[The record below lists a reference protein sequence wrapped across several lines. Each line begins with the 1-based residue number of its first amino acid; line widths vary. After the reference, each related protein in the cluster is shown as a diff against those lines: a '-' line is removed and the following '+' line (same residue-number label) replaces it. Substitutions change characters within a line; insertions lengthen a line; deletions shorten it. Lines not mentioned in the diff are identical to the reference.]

1 MSSAGGF
8 AFLAGG
14 YKRPDA
20 LAAEIAAARQWM
32 HRSGSTCSRCSHR
45 VHARPR
51 TGRAHPTRRTYAVYS
66 LRPPATVGTT
76 DLWPKPSATH
86 VYLRARPQ
94 RSSYRLQH
102 CPRTPSARS
111 AGRPIRRTIRPRP
124 AQASCAEIIGVDP
137 HLTVR
142 WSARQQV
149 IKNRSA
155 ELSVQF
161 QRDHGRPPMPVE
173 ALRPA
178 QQATL
183 ETRERQLC
191 TVAGVAS

>member
-1 MSSAGGF
+1 MSIAHLLETRLPVQAAPMAGGPSSVALGAAVSSAGGF

-94 RSSYRLQH
+94 
-102 CPRTPSARS
+102 PSLIPSTTLPSNTTCKISWAS
-111 AGRPIRRTIRPRP
+111 DSPNDPTTTGASQLCGNHRRRP
-124 AQASCAEIIGVDP
+124 APDRPLVGSTASDQE
-137 HLTVR
+137 
-142 WSARQQV
+142 QV
-149 IKNRSA
+149 
-155 ELSVQF
+155 
-161 QRDHGRPPMPVE
+161 G
-173 ALRPA
+173 
-178 QQATL
+178 
-183 ETRERQLC
+183 
-191 TVAGVAS
+191 